1 MKRWHLTDVYFV
13 EDPDFGYWR
22 SAIQA
27 YPNTPFEFHAIPPDP
42 NSETGNPLY
51 PWTLALL
58 DVDEQATV
66 ANDAQIHAL
75 PLVNYS
81 MQIGDIPAG
90 DWAAVESVCAAY
102 SIDISSI
109 GTTDTF
115 GDLVNL
121 IGRILDLSFSISTYP
136 L

>member
-1 MKRWHLTDVYFV
+1 MKRWYLADVYFV
-13 EDPDFGYWR
+13 EDPEFGYWR

-27 YPNTPFEFHAIPPDP
+27 YPDTPFEFHSVPPDM
-42 NSETGNPLY
+42 NTGNPLY

-66 ANDAQIHAL
+66 ENDAQIHAL
-75 PLVNYS
+75 PLTNYS
-81 MQIGDIPAG
+81 TLIGDIPTG
-90 DWAAVESVCAAY
+90 DWTAIESVCGAY
-102 SIDISSI
+102 GIDISAI

-115 GDLVNL
+115 GDLINL
-121 IGRILDLSFSISTYP
+121 IGRILDLSFNTSTYP